1 MAEGGTFG
9 SASDLLVRKIVQK
22 RKERGLSLE
31 EVGEI
36 TRIKRNHLESIESGN
51 LDFLPAVYVY
61 AFLKEYAL
69 ALEVADEELFEN
81 CREELGIPS
90 DAKIQQEAE
99 MAASGQQES
108 QSNRMAELLDAFTSR
123 GGTLQPAFIVG
134 GGVVLLVALLAVA
147 FFLFTARPADESG
160 DPLSGGARDLAA
172 VAEPQDSLVEA
183 AAAPDTLKEEPP
195 DPEAS
200 LVVKQQEWAAN
211 TSFLPESSSSP
222 YGKVLVVRIV
232 EDLTWVKVI
241 ADDGDREYPGGEF
254 KAGEVHRYEA
264 KRKFWVNIGRPSFVE
279 LYVNGE
285 KVPPMRKRTVVL
297 GDE

>member
-9 SASDLLVRKIVQK
+9 SASELLVRKIVQA

-36 TRIKRNHLESIESGN
+36 TRIKRNHLENIESGN
-51 LDFLPAVYVY
+51 LGFLPAVYVY
-61 AFLKEYAL
+61 AFLKECAL
-69 ALEVADEELFEN
+69 ALEVADEELLEN

-90 DAKIQQEAE
+90 DAKIQQEAA
-99 MAASGQQES
+99 MATSGHQES
-108 QSNRMAELLDAFTSR
+108 RGNRMAELFDAFTAR
-123 GGTLQPAFIVG
+123 GGTLQPALIVG
-134 GGVVLLVALLAVA
+134 GGAVLLAALLAVV
-147 FFLFTARPADESG
+147 FFLFTARPAEESG
-160 DPLSGGARDLAA
+160 DPHSGGASDHAA
-172 VAEPQDSLVEA
+172 VAEPQDSLAEA
-183 AAAPDTLKEEPP
+183 ATAPDTLEEQPS

-200 LVVKQQEWAAN
+200 LAVKQEEWAADI
-211 TSFLPESSSSP
+211 SFLPESSSSP

-241 ADDGDREYPGGEF
+241 ADDGDREYPGGQF

-264 KRKFWVNIGRPSFVE
+264 KKKFWVNIGRPPFVE